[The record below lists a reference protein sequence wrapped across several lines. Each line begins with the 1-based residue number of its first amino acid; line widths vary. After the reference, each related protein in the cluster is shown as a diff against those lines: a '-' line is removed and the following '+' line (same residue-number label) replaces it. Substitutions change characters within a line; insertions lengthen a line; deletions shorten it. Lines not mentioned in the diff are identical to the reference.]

1 MGLGAEAAAAVR
13 RSDEQLDVI
22 SLTLPD
28 SERYATV
35 ARILVG
41 GLAARLDL
49 TYEAL
54 DDVQLAVETV
64 LGERR
69 LVPGGEITVEL
80 AVADGALV
88 VDIGP
93 VDGDAVR
100 ESLSEPDP
108 LGLRVVLSAVVDAVL
123 VEERESA
130 RWLRLVKRAHA
141 LPRD

>member
-1 MGLGAEAAAAVR
+1 MGPEAAAAVS

-28 SERYATV
+28 AARYVTV

-49 TYEAL
+49 SYEAL

-69 LVPGGEITVEL
+69 LLPGGEITVEL
-80 AVADGALV
+80 AVSDGALV

-100 ESLSEPDP
+100 RSLADDDP
-108 LGLRVVLSAVVDAVL
+108 LGLRIVLSAVVDAIL
-123 VEERESA
+123 VEQRDSTG
-130 RWLRLVKRAHA
+130 WLRLVKRAHA
-141 LPRD
+141 LPRE